1 MTPQE
6 AAIRL
11 REWYQAF
18 KNFGKG
24 NERTVHEFL
33 EAADLIESLAA
44 ELDTFQQFTKELGAR
59 NEELQKEKLTLSL
72 RVKQLEAERDEL
84 IEAIKEW
91 SPLGVFPLP
100 CKVCKNV
107 KEAFCGEKC
116 KWCRENSNF
125 EWRGLQ
131 KEATP

>member
-18 KNFGKG
+18 KNFWKG

-44 ELDTFQQFTKELGAR
+44 DLDTLQQFTKELGAW

-72 RVKQLEAERDEL
+72 RVKQLEAERDALTKLVQEYR
-84 IEAIKEW
+84 
-91 SPLGVFPLP
+91 P
-100 CKVCKNV
+100 CWECEYRGTGLNEPCLHCDKDNNC
-107 KEAFCGEKC
+107 
-116 KWCRENSNF
+116 F
-125 EWRGLQ
+125 EWRGVQ
-131 KEATP
+131 KEE